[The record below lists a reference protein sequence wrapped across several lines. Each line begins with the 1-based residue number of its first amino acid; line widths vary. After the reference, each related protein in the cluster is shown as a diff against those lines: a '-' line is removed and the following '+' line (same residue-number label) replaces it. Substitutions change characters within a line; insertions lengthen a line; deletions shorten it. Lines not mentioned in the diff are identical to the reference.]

1 MKRREFITLVGGAA
15 AWPLAARAQ
24 QDGRIRRIGVLSGY
38 SQNDREGQAR
48 VAAFLDT
55 FRKLG
60 WADGRNVAIEYR
72 WAAQDIERAKT
83 MAAELLRQASDV
95 ILVNASVALA
105 ELQRQTST
113 VPIVFVQVSD
123 SVGSGFVA
131 GLARPGG
138 NLTGVLQYEAG
149 IAGKWLSMLKEI
161 APALARAALLCNPST
176 TAYDYWLRAA
186 RTAAHTLAVE
196 LVPAPVVSAADMEQA
211 IAGFAQVPN
220 GALLLPP
227 DATTII
233 HRDVIIALAARHR
246 LPAVYALRVFVSA
259 GGLMAYGTNQ
269 VEQFRQAASYVDRI
283 LRGAKPA
290 DLPVQ
295 VPTKYETT
303 LNLKA
308 AKAIGLEVPASLLV
322 RADEVIE

>member
-1 MKRREFITLVGGAA
+1 MKRRSFIKLAIAGGV
-15 AWPLAARAQ
+15 AWPVAAGAQ

-138 NLTGVLQYEAG
+138 NITGFENFEPAIGGKWIGVLKEA
-149 IAGKWLSMLKEI
+149 
-161 APALARAALLCNPST
+161 AP
-176 TAYDYWLRAA
+176 
-186 RTAAHTLAVE
+186 TLNRVAMILGSDGASNVAI
-196 LVPAPVVSAADMEQA
+196 LHGAQA
-211 IAGFAQVPN
+211 IGPSLGVKVTAIDIHGGIEGAIAAFAGQPDGGLIVVPHYKMAAN
-220 GALLLPP
+220 RGS
-227 DATTII
+227 II
-233 HRDVIIALAARHR
+233 VLAARHR
-246 LPAVYALRVFVSA
+246 LPAIYPYQYYATE
-259 GGLMAYGTNQ
+259 GGLISYGPDQ
-269 VEQFRQAASYVDRI
+269 LEQWRGAATYVDRI
-283 LRGAKPA
+283 LRGEKPGE
-290 DLPVQ
+290 LPVQ
-295 VPTKYETT
+295 APAKYELVINLKTAKALGIEVPTM
-303 LNLKA
+303 
-308 AKAIGLEVPASLLV
+308 LLA